1 MHATFHPPV
10 VACSCLRLLQETTCI
25 TLLLD
30 GTIEL
35 GGVIHDVLEMD
46 RDSTT
51 PTALWLGRRM
61 IGPPRQE
68 AGTYRE
74 GGVSAS

>member
-1 MHATFHPPV
+1 MFP
-10 VACSCLRLLQETTCI
+10 
-25 TLLLD
+25 LLLPLTAAGNDVYHPARLID

-61 IGPPRQE
+61 IGSPRQE